1 MTFAHRARRS
11 LIVMAVVAALLVTL
25 ALALPHL
32 LDVNRFR
39 GRIAEAIRAATGR
52 SVALGRISFELLPAP
67 ALAIAPLAVSDSAGY
82 PGREALQA
90 ESLSVRLGI
99 LGLLRGR
106 LTLGS
111 VVLKRPTLT
120 LIRDARGAWN
130 FDDLLARAAASPG
143 EAPGLPPPAPD
154 GGLTLSIGRATI
166 RSGRLLLYDDAVAPG
181 RRSQVS
187 FGPIDAT
194 LSGWGPG
201 ALTRFDLAV
210 GLGGSVLRA
219 SGRMVAGDKP
229 RLEGD
234 LGGRS
239 ILAADLVRLLPWLGV
254 ARPGGLEVGGAI
266 DLGGRAVLPLD
277 RPEAIRF
284 NGTLR
289 LHDLSYRDAGMSR
302 PVGKLGG
309 TLTIDGD
316 RAIWNDFAV
325 GIGSSSLEGKLSVEQ
340 FLKPRVGFTLAS
352 GRLDLNEILGTFT
365 PPASPARAPAPGRPQ
380 AQSPP
385 REAEETTGLFEQVRA
400 NGSLSV
406 RGIRFQA
413 FDLSDVRAALVLE
426 RGVASLKGLQ
436 ARFYGGTLAGTA
448 EVDLTRPVPRYTFG
462 VRMDGVEVNPLV
474 AAYDVSLAGLLR
486 GTLAG
491 NLDVDASGL
500 EMKPI
505 LSSASGSGVFE
516 IARGSITSFSVLK
529 QLAALLEL
537 AGGKGI
543 GRDETA
549 FDSLS
554 AHLAI
559 ASGRA
564 STDDLKLR
572 ASDLDLEGKGSVGLD
587 ATMKLGV
594 TARFSEEATRGMV
607 AKTPPL
613 SILADRQDRLTIH
626 FALEGS
632 LASPSF
638 RLDAA
643 SQSRDIQERKKQE
656 AKEKVLERL
665 EKRLHKGLGQ
675 DEPVEKP
682 QP

>member
-1 MTFAHRARRS
+1 MSFAFRARRS
-11 LIVMAVVAALLVTL
+11 LVVLAVLATLLVTL
-25 ALALPHL
+25 ALALPHV

-52 SVALGRISFELLPAP
+52 SVTLGRISFELLPAP

-82 PGREALQA
+82 PGRDALRA
-90 ESLSVRLGI
+90 ESFSVRLGI

-111 VVLKRPTLT
+111 VALNRPTLT
-120 LIRDARGAWN
+120 LIRDARGRWN
-130 FDDLLARAAASPG
+130 FDDLMARAATSPG
-143 EAPGLPPPAPD
+143 DAPGRMPPGGTPPAPEG
-154 GGLTLSIGRATI
+154 GGLTLSIDRATI

-181 RRSQVS
+181 SRSQVS
-187 FGPIDAT
+187 LGPIDAT
-194 LSGWGPG
+194 MSGWGAG
-201 ALTRFDLAV
+201 APTRFDLAV

-219 SGRMVAGDKP
+219 SGRIVAGDKP
-229 RLEGD
+229 RLEAD

-239 ILAADLVRLLPWLGV
+239 IQAADLVRLLPWLGV
-254 ARPGGLEVGGAI
+254 ARPGGLEVGGGI
-266 DLGGRAVLPLD
+266 DLGGRALLPLD

-302 PVGKLGG
+302 PVGGLGG

-316 RAIWNDFAV
+316 RAEWNDFTV
-325 GIGSSSLEGKLSVEQ
+325 GIGSSSLEGKLSVER
-340 FLKPRVGFTLAS
+340 FLKPRVGFTLDS
-352 GRLDLNEILGTFT
+352 GRLDLNEILGTFA
-365 PPASPARAPAPGRPQ
+365 PPGSADNAPAPAPGTPQ
-380 AQSPP
+380 AHSPP
-385 REAEETTGLFEQVRA
+385 HPAPEPSGLFDQVRA
-400 NGSLSV
+400 NGSLAV
-406 RGIRFQA
+406 KAIRFQA
-413 FDLSDVRAALVLE
+413 FDLSDVRAALALE
-426 RGVASLKGLQ
+426 WGVASLKDLK
-436 ARFYGGTLAGTA
+436 ARFYGGTLGGTA
-448 EVDLTRPVPRYTFG
+448 EVDLTRPVPRYKFG
-462 VRMDGVEVNPLV
+462 VRMDGVEVKPLV
-474 AAYDVSLAGLLR
+474 AAYDASLGGLLR

-491 NLDVDASGL
+491 NLDVVTSGL
-500 EMKPI
+500 EMQPI
-505 LSSASGSGVFE
+505 LASASGSGVFE
-516 IARGSITSFSVLK
+516 MVRGSITSFSVLK
-529 QLAALLEL
+529 QLAGLLEL

-587 ATMKLGV
+587 ATMKLAV

-607 AKTPPL
+607 AKTAPL
-613 SILADRQDRLTIH
+613 AVLADRQGRLTIH

-643 SQSRDIQERKKQE
+643 AQSRNIQ
-656 AKEKVLERL
+656 EKVLERL

-675 DEPVEKP
+675 EEQEDKP